1 MIESIHP
8 KLPMR
13 NRDQTREFYE
23 KFLKF
28 TDVSAV
34 PYPEYL
40 ILEKDGCELHFFLFE
55 NLVPEENYGQIY
67 LRVRDIKGFYNEL
80 LSRNVPIHPH
90 GNLEVK
96 PWGQTEFSMLDPDNN
111 LLTFGESL

>member
-1 MIESIHP
+1 MIEHIHP

-13 NRDQTREFYE
+13 NRAQTVEFYE

-40 ILEKDGCELHFFLFE
+40 ILEKDNCELHFFLFE
-55 NLVPEENYGQIY
+55 HLVPEENYGQIY
-67 LRVRDIKGFYNEL
+67 LRVRDIKSFYNEL
-80 LSRNVPIHPH
+80 LSRNVPIHPN
-90 GNLEVK
+90 GKLEEK
-96 PWGQTEFSMLDPDNN
+96 PWGQLEFSMLDPDNN